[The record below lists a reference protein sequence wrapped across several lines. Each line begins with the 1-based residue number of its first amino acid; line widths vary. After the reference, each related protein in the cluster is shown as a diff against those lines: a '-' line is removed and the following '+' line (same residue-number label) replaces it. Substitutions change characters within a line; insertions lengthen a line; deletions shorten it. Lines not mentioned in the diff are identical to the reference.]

1 MFHVLCTSSF
11 LSLISSAFP
20 FSLIGSVLKQ
30 FSSFANRTICF
41 CLSVRCDGKKFHYVC
56 MVNNNQLVFN
66 VRLRNVG
73 LTSHGSCTCIIDYLC
88 MSVTHKYTHAHTRT
102 HAQHACFSCCDIHVY
117 DVTAQQKIR
126 TGQSL
131 L

>member
-30 FSSFANRTICF
+30 FSSIANRTICF

-56 MVNNNQLVFN
+56 MVNNTRINDCKSLAYN
-66 VRLRNVG
+66 
-73 LTSHGSCTCIIDYLC
+73 TSEPYL
-88 MSVTHKYTHAHTRT
+88 
-102 HAQHACFSCCDIHVY
+102 
-117 DVTAQQKIR
+117 
-126 TGQSL
+126 L
-131 L
+131 